1 VAGLAAGSSQPTAP
15 IGIVVVNYGS
25 HDLIEANLGKLDL
38 DQVTATV
45 VVVDNLS
52 TAAERREMA
61 AVAASNGW
69 EFLPLPDNR
78 GFGAGCNA
86 GVRHAAG
93 LGCTCFLLVNPD
105 AVVTAELV
113 SALRDHCLR
122 EPDALVTPRIV
133 DSAGSVVFAGSQLVL
148 STGQLRG
155 RCAAI
160 VDAPAEPWLTA
171 ACLAGQVTAFSR
183 IGGFDESYFLYWE
196 DVDFSYR
203 AHQAGTA
210 LIVRDDLTAVHD
222 EGGTQGPREGRAK
235 SATYYYFNSRNRL
248 LFAVRNLSRG
258 SVLRWIAC
266 TPAASWEVLLRGGRR
281 QLRHPRRTLWP
292 VIRGSLA
299 GLAIAV
305 RSLATGAGAPARR
318 PATMTGLT
326 KKGHRPAEESGA
338 TQGSAGRAGR

>member
-1 VAGLAAGSSQPTAP
+1 M
-15 IGIVVVNYGS
+15 GIVVVNYGS

-38 DQVTATV
+38 EQVTATV
-45 VVVDNLS
+45 VVVDNFS

-86 GVRHAAG
+86 GVRHAAA

-105 AVVTAELV
+105 AVVTAEVV

-148 STGQLRG
+148 GTGQLRG
-155 RCAAI
+155 RRAAI
-160 VDAPAEPWLTA
+160 ADAAAEPWLTA
-171 ACLAGQVTAFSR
+171 ACLAGQVAAFSR

-196 DVDFSYR
+196 DVDLSYR
-203 AHQAGTA
+203 ARQAGLA
-210 LIVRDDLTAVHD
+210 LIVRDDLVAVHD
-222 EGGTQGPREGRAK
+222 EGGTQPDGDGRAK
-235 SATYYYFNSRNRL
+235 SATYYFYNCRNRL
-248 LFAVRNLSRG
+248 LFAARHLPRRA
-258 SVLRWIAC
+258 VLRWIVA
-266 TPAASWEVLLRGGRR
+266 TPAQSWAVLMRGGRR
-281 QLRHPRRTLWP
+281 QLRHPSRTLLP
-292 VIRGSLA
+292 AVRGSIA

-305 RSLATGAGAPARR
+305 RALLRKRDVSGPA
-318 PATMTGLT
+318 
-326 KKGHRPAEESGA
+326 SG
-338 TQGSAGRAGR
+338 TR